1 LSEANGLRVVG
12 VIPARLESTRLP
24 RKVLRMIAGKP
35 MLQWVVEAAQA
46 CPGLD
51 HVVVATDADEV
62 MRLAEAQG
70 WRAMMTSP
78 LLKSGSDRVHAVAQS
93 IAGDIFVNIQG
104 DEPLLRPEHID
115 ALLAPFGPPA
125 SQAQVS
131 TLWTDCSAEEADD
144 PHVVKLVLAEDGRAL
159 YFSRAAIPYARDGRD
174 GVRYRRHIGMYAYRR
189 AALERFAT
197 LAPSTLEETER
208 LEQLR
213 LLENGIAIYAE
224 YTPFPTIGVDTEA
237 DVARAAAALGGGC

>member
-1 LSEANGLRVVG
+1 MRVVG
-12 VIPARLESTRLP
+12 VIPARLESTRLA
-24 RKVLRMIAGKP
+24 RKVLRVIAGKP
-35 MLQWVVEAAQA
+35 MLQWVVEAALA

-51 HVVVATDADEV
+51 EVMVATDADEV
-62 MRLAEAQG
+62 MRLAEARA
-70 WRAMMTSP
+70 WRAMLTSP

-115 ALLAPFGPPA
+115 ALLAPFGRA
-125 SQAQVS
+125 ATQAQVS
-131 TLWTDCSAEEADD
+131 TLWTDCNAAEAGD
-144 PHVVKLVLAEDGRAL
+144 PNVVKLVLAEDGRAL
-159 YFSRAAIPYARDGRD
+159 YFSRAAIPYSRDGR
-174 GVRYRRHIGMYAYRR
+174 GAGYRRHIGMYAYRR

-197 LAPSTLEETER
+197 LAPSALEETER

-213 LLENGIAIYAE
+213 LLEHGIPIYAE

-237 DVARAAAALGGGC
+237 DVARAAAALGGGR

>member
-1 LSEANGLRVVG
+1 MRVVG

-24 RKVLRMIAGKP
+24 RKVLRVIAGKP
-35 MLQWVVEAAQA
+35 MLQWVVEAALA

-51 HVVVATDADEV
+51 EVMVATDADEV
-62 MRLAEAQG
+62 MRLAEARA

-115 ALLAPFGPPA
+115 ALLAPFGRA
-125 SQAQVS
+125 ATQAQVS
-131 TLWTDCSAEEADD
+131 TLWTDCSAVEAGD
-144 PHVVKLVLAEDGRAL
+144 PNVVKLVLAEDGRAL
-159 YFSRAAIPYARDGRD
+159 YFSRAAIPYARDGK
-174 GVRYRRHIGMYAYRR
+174 GWERYRRHIGMYAYRR
-189 AALERFAT
+189 ASLERFAS
-197 LAPSTLEETER
+197 LAPGALEETER

-213 LLENGIAIYAE
+213 LLEHGIPIYAE

-237 DVARAAAALGGGC
+237 DVARAAAALGGGH